1 MFLLLYCE
9 IEMKIYKTLTNL
21 HKDFQIL
28 AAPLNENQKNKVN
41 SWETPH
47 HSFSDHAM
55 GGLDKHTVEVPLKEK
70 HILPPKHIVKALG
83 EAGHS
88 EVNYSKGVVKDKYGR
103 EIKIGKALAK
113 AGKHKEL
120 KDYENDPQ
128 RSAKSEHKVI
138 ISRHPHDVA
147 GMSTN
152 QGWTSCMNIKNGIY
166 KSKLKDDVK
175 HGTHVA
181 YLVHKD
187 ATNTDKPVARIALK
201 PYVNQQDKKILR
213 PENKTY
219 GTSNSNFHKTVDAWS
234 KKHFPAKDGVYKKH
248 EDVYN
253 DDGSEHVGNG
263 SVSEHG
269 ATKHYK
275 NGKLHRD
282 GDKPAVEHADGY
294 KAYWKNGKRHRDGDK
309 PAVERAN
316 GDKAYYKNGKRHRD
330 GDKPAV
336 EYANGAKKYYK
347 NGKLHRDGDKPAVEH
362 ANGYKTYYKNDKH
375 YTPKAK

>member
-1 MFLLLYCE
+1 
-9 IEMKIYKTLTNL
+9 MKIYKTLTNL
-21 HKDFQIL
+21 HKDFKIL

-47 HSFSDHAM
+47 HSFSDKAM
-55 GGLDKHTVEVPLKEK
+55 GGSDKHTTEVALKSS
-70 HILPPKHIVKALG
+70 HIIPPKHIVKALG

-120 KDYENDPQ
+120 KDYESDPQ
-128 RSAKSEHKVI
+128 RSAKQEHKVI

-152 QGWTSCMNIKNGIY
+152 QGWTSCMNMEN
-166 KSKLKDDVK
+166 SKTGKPGEYSYHLKDDVK

-234 KKHFPAKDGVYKKH
+234 KKHFPAKDGLYKKH

-253 DDGSEHVGNG
+253 DDGSEHVGTG
-263 SVSEHG
+263 SVSEYHV
-269 ATKHYK
+269 TKHYK

-282 GDKPAVEHADGY
+282 GDKPAVEYANGHKY
-294 KAYWKNGKRHRDGDK
+294 YYKNGKQHRDGDK
-309 PAVERAN
+309 PAVELAN
-316 GDKAYYKNGKRHRD
+316 GNKIYYKN
-330 GDKPAV
+330 
-336 EYANGAKKYYK
+336 N
-347 NGKLHRDGDKPAVEH
+347 KLHRDGDKPAVED
-362 ANGYKTYYKNDKH
+362 ADGYKAYWKNGER